1 MANILNWENLA
12 NKELSRRGKT
22 IDSLI
27 RHTAEGIDIK
37 PLYTEQDTE
46 KLEVINTLPGIYPYV
61 RGPRATMYAA
71 QPWTIRQYAGFS
83 TAKESNAFY
92 RRNLAAGQKGLSV
105 AFDLATHRGYD
116 SDNPRVAGDVGKAGV
131 AIDTVE
137 DMKILFDQIPLDKMS
152 VSMTMNGAVLPIL
165 AFYIVAAEEQGV
177 SSELLAGTI
186 QNDILKEYLCRNT
199 YIYPPKPSMRIISDI
214 IAWCSQNMPR
224 FNTISI
230 SGYHMGEAG
239 ANCVQQVAFTLAD
252 GIEYIKAAIDAGL
265 KIDDF
270 APRLS
275 FFFGVGMD
283 MFMNVSMLRAARY
296 LWSEA
301 VSQFGATNPKSL
313 ALRTHCQ
320 TSGWSLTEQDPY
332 NNIIRTTIE
341 ALGAVLGGTQ
351 SLHTNAF
358 DEALGLPTDFSARI
372 ARNTQII
379 IQEESEI
386 CRTVDP
392 LAGSYYVEVLTD
404 QIIKSARSIMSQISE
419 VGGMAKAI
427 ETGLPKRMI
436 EEASAREQSLID
448 QGKRVIVGVNKYKLD
463 KEDITDV
470 LEIDNIKVRDG
481 QVEILKRI
489 RSERDSDAVKSVLEE
504 IRQAALNNENLLKV
518 TIKAA
523 RLRATLGEISDAMES
538 VFDRYLVPSHSVSGV
553 IAQSYHESE
562 EGAKEF
568 DAILAMAEKF
578 LNDHGRRPRILI
590 AKMGQDGHDRGA
602 KVISSAYSDL
612 GFDVD
617 ISPMFSTPEEIARL
631 AIENDVH
638 VIGASSLA
646 AGHKTLIPQ
655 LIEQLHNYSRG
666 DIIVIAGGVIPP
678 QDYDYLKERGV
689 AAIYGPGTPMLASV
703 KDVLLLIS
711 LQV

>member
-1 MANILNWENLA
+1 MSKVQEWQQLA
-12 NKELSRRGKT
+12 NKELSRREKT
-22 IDSLI
+22 VDSLVQQ
-27 RHTAEGIDIK
+27 TAEGIAIK
-37 PLYTEQDTE
+37 PLYTEADLDN
-46 KLEVINTLPGIYPYV
+46 LEVTGTLPSLPPYV
-61 RGPRATMYAA
+61 RGPRATMYTA
-71 QPWTIRQYAGFS
+71 QPWTIRQCAGFS

-137 DMKILFDQIPLDKMS
+137 DMKVLFDQIPLDKMS
-152 VSMTMNGAVLPIL
+152 VSMTMNGAVLPVL

-177 SSELLAGTI
+177 TPDKLTGTI

-199 YIYPPKPSMRIISDI
+199 YIYPPKPSMRIIADI
-214 IAWCSQNMPR
+214 IAWCSGNMPR

-252 GIEYIKAAIDAGL
+252 GIEYIKAAISAGL

-275 FFFGVGMD
+275 FFFGIGMD
-283 MFMNVSMLRAARY
+283 LFMNVAMLRAARY

-301 VSQFGATNPKSL
+301 VSGFGAQDPKSL

-332 NNIIRTTIE
+332 NNVIRTTIE
-341 ALGAVLGGTQ
+341 ALAATLGGTQ

-379 IQEESEI
+379 IQEESEL

-392 LAGSYYVEVLTD
+392 LAGSYYVESLTD
-404 QIIKSARSIMSQISE
+404 QIVKQARAIIQQIDE
-419 VGGMAKAI
+419 AGGMAKAI
-427 ETGLPKRMI
+427 EAGLPKRMI

-463 KEDITDV
+463 HEDETNV
-470 LEIDNIKVRDG
+470 LEIDNVMVRNE
-481 QVEILKRI
+481 QIASLERI
-489 RSERDSDAVKSVLEE
+489 
-504 IRQAALNNENLLKV
+504 
-518 TIKAA
+518 
-523 RLRATLGEISDAMES
+523 RATLGEISDALEAA
-538 VFDRYLVPSHSVSGV
+538 FDRYLVPSQCVTGV
-553 IAQSYHESE
+553 IAQSYHQSE
-562 EGAKEF
+562 KSASEF
-568 DAILAMAEKF
+568 DAIVAQTELFLAD
-578 LNDHGRRPRILI
+578 NGRRPRILI

-602 KVISSAYSDL
+602 KVIASAYSDL

-617 ISPMFSTPEEIARL
+617 LSPMFSTPEEIARL
-631 AIENDVH
+631 AVENDVH
-638 VIGASSLA
+638 VVGASSLA
-646 AGHKTLIPQ
+646 AGHKTQIPE
-655 LIEQLHNYSRG
+655 LVEALKKWGRK
-666 DIIVIAGGVIPP
+666 DICVVAGGVIPP
-678 QDYDYLKERGV
+678 QDYAFLQERGV
-689 AAIYGPGTPMLASV
+689 AAIYGPGTPMLDSV
-703 KDVLLLIS
+703 RDVLNLIS
-711 LQV
+711 QHHD

>member
-1 MANILNWENLA
+1 MSNVQEWQQLA
-12 NKELSRRGKT
+12 NKELSRREKT
-22 IDSLI
+22 VDSLVQQ
-27 RHTAEGIDIK
+27 TAEGIAIK
-37 PLYTEQDTE
+37 PLYTEADLDN
-46 KLEVINTLPGIYPYV
+46 LEVTGTLPGLPPYV
-61 RGPRATMYAA
+61 RGPRATMYTA

-137 DMKILFDQIPLDKMS
+137 DMKVLFDQIPLDKMS
-152 VSMTMNGAVLPIL
+152 VSMTMNGAVLPVL

-177 SSELLAGTI
+177 TPDKLTGTI

-199 YIYPPKPSMRIISDI
+199 YIYPPKPSMRIIADI
-214 IAWCSQNMPR
+214 IAWCSGNMPR

-252 GIEYIKAAIDAGL
+252 GIEYIKAAISAGL

-275 FFFGVGMD
+275 FFFGIGMD
-283 MFMNVSMLRAARY
+283 LFMNVAMLRAARY

-301 VSQFGATNPKSL
+301 VSGFGAQDPKSL

-332 NNIIRTTIE
+332 NNVIRTTIE
-341 ALGAVLGGTQ
+341 ALAATLGGTQ

-379 IQEESEI
+379 IQEESEL

-392 LAGSYYVEVLTD
+392 LAGSYYIESLTD
-404 QIIKSARSIMSQISE
+404 QIVKQARAIIQQSDE
-419 VGGMAKAI
+419 AGGMAKAI
-427 ETGLPKRMI
+427 EAGLPKRMI

-463 KEDITDV
+463 HEDETDV
-470 LEIDNIKVRDG
+470 LEIDNVMVRNE
-481 QVEILKRI
+481 QIASLERI
-489 RSERDSDAVKSVLEE
+489 
-504 IRQAALNNENLLKV
+504 
-518 TIKAA
+518 
-523 RLRATLGEISDAMES
+523 RATLGEISDALEAA
-538 VFDRYLVPSHSVSGV
+538 FDRYLVPSQCVTGV
-553 IAQSYHESE
+553 IAQSYHQSE
-562 EGAKEF
+562 KSASEF
-568 DAILAMAEKF
+568 DAIVAQTEQFLAD
-578 LNDHGRRPRILI
+578 NGRRPRILI

-602 KVISSAYSDL
+602 KVIASAYSDL

-617 ISPMFSTPEEIARL
+617 LSPMFSTPEEIARL
-631 AIENDVH
+631 AVENDVH
-638 VIGASSLA
+638 VVGASSLA
-646 AGHKTLIPQ
+646 AGHKTLIPE
-655 LIEQLHNYSRG
+655 LVEALKKWGRE
-666 DIIVIAGGVIPP
+666 DICVVAGGVIPP
-678 QDYDYLKERGV
+678 QDYAFLQERGV
-689 AAIYGPGTPMLASV
+689 AAIYGPGTPMLDSV
-703 KDVLLLIS
+703 RDVLNLIS
-711 LQV
+711 QHHD